1 MHIDLDL
8 LDPLEKLTYALRTLY
23 MGAGYARYR
32 LGKFEEYDFY
42 SRNKDFLISDNVI
55 TFVDTNGRLMALK
68 PDVTLAIVKN
78 LRDEPD
84 RLQKLC
90 YDENVYRVSRT
101 TGSFME
107 ILQTGLEC
115 IGRVDMACVGE
126 VLSLAA
132 ESLNVCS
139 GEWVL
144 EVSQLDIL
152 GTFLDAI
159 TEDKMLKT
167 ALLRPISEKNLHGLA
182 DPCRANGA
190 ETEAYERL
198 CRLLELSGPYGQVL
212 PRLEEL
218 CAPLELEDQLSGLRA
233 ALSVFDGT
241 AAAGR
246 VILDFSAVSNMSYYN
261 GVIFQGFI
269 RSLPGSVLSGGQYDN
284 LMRRMHRNSGAVGF
298 AVYLD
303 QIQRLDDM
311 EKEGGPC

>member
-1 MHIDLDL
+1 MNIDLSL
-8 LDPLEKLTYALRTLY
+8 LDPMEKLTYALRTLY

-78 LRDEPD
+78 LRDDPD

-90 YDENVYRVSRT
+90 YDENVYRVSRA

-107 ILQTGLEC
+107 IMQTGLEC

-132 ESLNVCS
+132 ASLKVCS
-139 GEWVL
+139 GDYLL
-144 EVSQLDIL
+144 EVSDLDIL
-152 GTFLDAI
+152 GAFLDAI
-159 TEDKMLKT
+159 TDDRALRT
-167 ALLRPISEKNLHGLA
+167 ALLKPVSEKNTHSLAGL
-182 DPCRANGA
+182 CRENGV
-190 ETEAYERL
+190 EDGVWEPL
-198 CRLLELSGPYGQVL
+198 CRLLEVSGPYGEVF
-212 PRLEEL
+212 PRVQALCGPLGLEREL
-218 CAPLELEDQLSGLRA
+218 RDLRA
-233 ALSVFDGT
+233 ALAVFDGT
-241 AAAGR
+241 PDGDR
-246 VILDFSAVSNMSYYN
+246 VILDFSAVSNMNYYN

-269 RSLPGSVLSGGQYDN
+269 SSLPGSVLSGGQYDN
-284 LMRRMHRNSGAVGF
+284 LMRRLHRSSGAVGF

-303 QIQRLDDM
+303 QIQRLENLGEEED
-311 EKEGGPC
+311 PC